1 MKEIC
6 LGTAM
11 WGWSVDKITA
21 FSILDCFYEYGGRY
35 VDTANNYPLN
45 GVASDYQKSIM
56 YISDWCNSRDVS
68 DLVITCKIGS
78 VINSNTSENNLNSKF
93 LYEQLNWL
101 LGVFKSNLGCVMI
114 HWDDR
119 GDLLQ
124 IKDTLS
130 ISTLLLNE
138 GIQLGLSGIKY
149 PEVYASALHE
159 SNIIDVNIQ
168 VKHNFASSSFSHY
181 SSLSI
186 FKPKIWAYGISV
198 SGLKLSESEYKDNS
212 YVSLVRGSGYHRHLL
227 TEDLCVA
234 LNEVIL
240 INDTIDN
247 IYQIGVAYSQEDKA
261 LHGFIVA
268 PSTLEQMFNITDFLK
283 KSKFKVFDLS
293 PIYSLEVK

>member
-21 FSILDCFYEYGGRY
+21 FSILDCFYDYGGRY

-45 GVASDYQKSIM
+45 GIASDYQKSIL
-56 YISDWCNSRDVS
+56 YISEWCTSRNVC
-68 DLVITCKIGS
+68 DLFITCKIGS
-78 VINSNTSENNLNSKF
+78 VTNLNTPENNLNSKI
-93 LYEQLNWL
+93 LHEQLCWL
-101 LGVFKSNLGCVMI
+101 LSVFKSNLGCVMI

-119 GDLLQ
+119 DDLSQ

-130 ISTLLLNE
+130 ISNLLLNE
-138 GIQLGLSGIKY
+138 GVELGLSGIKC
-149 PEVYASALHE
+149 PEVYASALYE
-159 SNIIDVNIQ
+159 SNILDVNIQ
-168 VKHNFASSSFSHY
+168 VKHNFASSSLSHY
-181 SSLSI
+181 RSLSI

-212 YVSLVRGSGYHRHLL
+212 YVSLVRGSDYHRHML
-227 TEDLCVA
+227 TEALCVA

-247 IYQIGVAYSQEDKA
+247 IYQIGVAYSQEDKD

-268 PSTLEQMFNITDFLK
+268 PSTLEQMSNITDFLT
-283 KSKFKVFDLS
+283 KSKTKGFDLS
-293 PIYSLEVK
+293 PIYSLGGK